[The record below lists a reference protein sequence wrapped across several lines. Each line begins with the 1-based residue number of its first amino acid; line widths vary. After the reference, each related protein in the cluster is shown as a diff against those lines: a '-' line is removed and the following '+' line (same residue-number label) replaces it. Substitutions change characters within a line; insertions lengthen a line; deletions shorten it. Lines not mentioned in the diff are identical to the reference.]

1 MQFIIHHKKI
11 IYIISGFF
19 LFMILVILFVYI
31 KYPKPLLKPKSI
43 LETRVI
49 SSENAKHTCK
59 VAPFT
64 QSINY
69 LETKEFTVSL
79 QPSKQ
84 NSYYFLEVGDV
95 PPGLVTHWDTQ
106 EGKGNDTRRLQISS
120 LNAVKTGS
128 FTLTVAYHEWQG
140 LNKWLVNYCLLNV
153 VVPKQE

>member
-1 MQFIIHHKKI
+1 MEKLTQNKKY
-11 IYIISGFF
+11 IYIILGIVLTVITVIFF
-19 LFMILVILFVYI
+19 VAV

-49 SSENAKHTCK
+49 SSDNAKHICK

-69 LETKEFTVSL
+69 LETKEFAVSL

-140 LNKWLVNYCLLNV
+140 FNRWLVNYCLLNV
-153 VVPKQE
+153 VVPKN